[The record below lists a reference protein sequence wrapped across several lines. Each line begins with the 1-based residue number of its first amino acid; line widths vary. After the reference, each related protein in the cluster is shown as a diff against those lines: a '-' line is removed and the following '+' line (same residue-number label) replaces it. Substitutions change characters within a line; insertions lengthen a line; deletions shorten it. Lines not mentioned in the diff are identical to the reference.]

1 MRYFGLYFAFFA
13 FLFSFIVS
21 ANLYH
26 SLEVASNLLFLY
38 FVFTTAISVSIAFV
52 LFLAL
57 KRGFSF
63 AMLSPIFSGLLGGA
77 AGLFFLNLLANR
89 AVLLAGAYVLSESAK
104 NSEIYSA
111 LVAVGFLALGY
122 TVFRPFNFDFK
133 GAFAP
138 NGAHFEAHSHTH
150 TANSDTTIDVEV
162 IEDYEKLERK
172 S

>member
-26 SLEVASNLLFLY
+26 SLEVASNLLFSY

-63 AMLSPIFSGLLGGA
+63 AMLSPMFSGLFKGA

-122 TVFRPFNFDFK
+122 TVFRLFNFDFK

-138 NGAHFEAHSHTH
+138 NGAHFEAYSHTH
-150 TANSDTTIDVEV
+150 TSNSDTTIDVEV